1 LARTKVKVVKEKDI
15 MDFIFDLLTA
25 PVLGP
30 IRGVYWLAEKIAE
43 VAEGELLDE
52 DRVRGELL
60 ELQTRYDLGEITEE
74 EYERQEKVIVERL
87 NAIREAKAERGRQ

>member
-1 LARTKVKVVKEKDI
+1 MGL
-15 MDFIFDLLTA
+15 FLDLLTL
-25 PVLGP
+25 PVLGGP
-30 IRGVYWLAEKIAE
+30 RMVHWIAKKVTEEAESE
-43 VAEGELLDE
+43 FLDE
-52 DRVRGELL
+52 NQVRAQLL

>member
-1 LARTKVKVVKEKDI
+1 MGL
-15 MDFIFDLLTA
+15 FLDLLTL
-25 PVLGP
+25 PVLGAP
-30 IRGVYWLAEKIAE
+30 RMVHWLAKKVTEEAE
-43 VAEGELLDE
+43 RELLDE
-52 DRVRGELL
+52 DRVRAQLL

>member
-1 LARTKVKVVKEKDI
+1 MGL
-15 MDFIFDLLTA
+15 FLDLLTL
-25 PVLGP
+25 PVLGAP
-30 IRGVYWLAEKIAE
+30 RMVHWMAKKVTEEAER
-43 VAEGELLDE
+43 ELLDE
-52 DRVRGELL
+52 DRVRAQLL

>member
-1 LARTKVKVVKEKDI
+1 MVH
-15 MDFIFDLLTA
+15 
-25 PVLGP
+25 
-30 IRGVYWLAEKIAE
+30 WLAKKVIEE
-43 VAEGELLDE
+43 AEGELLDE
-52 DRVRGELL
+52 DQVRAQLL